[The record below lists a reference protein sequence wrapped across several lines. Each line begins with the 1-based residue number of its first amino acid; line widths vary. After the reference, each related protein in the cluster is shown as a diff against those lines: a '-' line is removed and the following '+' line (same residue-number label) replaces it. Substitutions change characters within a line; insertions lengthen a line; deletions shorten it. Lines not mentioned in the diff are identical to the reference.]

1 MPDFEQNRFW
11 TMPGVRLSVAIAIGL
26 AFAALVIVIAMAQPR
41 FTQQLEGGERLVV
54 SDGASL
60 TIQIAVTDLTPE
72 PDNIDSYPEQKRFFA
87 RQDDF
92 IRWLAGEGQ
101 GQGVAPHIARGSVEA
116 PVPLAVAHRLPFEFW
131 MQLGVGFTV
140 FTISAWI
147 WAVRPRALANRLFG
161 ITGIGLGI
169 AASAAA
175 IYSTRWLAL
184 PASLFVP
191 LANMNGFGAMTYGAA
206 MICLFLVY
214 PVRVA
219 NNRVLAAV
227 ALVFAGWFLLGLFDR
242 LGAPPLETPLATAVQ
257 MLLILLLVLV
267 QFFRSR
273 KSPLQRAAIRWVGLS
288 TLIGAGLFISMAVLP
303 VVLGAEPLID
313 QSYAFAFF
321 LIVHLGVAFG
331 LRRNALF
338 QTEQWSITM
347 LRAVS
352 FGFLLI
358 LVDVLLISLLGSIGS
373 ATVLT
378 FLLLLPF
385 FYLPWRGFMQRW
397 LMGDTSVEYLLEG
410 VAHIALIDNEDER
423 SRQWEGL
430 FTRAFSPLQITR
442 ERDVDHDGVM
452 IVEDG
457 IGLYIPP
464 TMGCPPV
471 SVRYKANGTRLF
483 QTRDRQL
490 SERLVALASSLK
502 QEQDAFKQGVKS
514 ERSRISRDLHDDLS
528 ARLVSGLA
536 VDDPDELKAVLRS
549 SLAEVRNIVS
559 AEEGDRAKLADVLA
573 DSRAEAAERL
583 EASGMT
589 LYWPISD
596 APGWLEPAERK
607 TLTSVLR
614 EIVTNAIKH
623 SGGTRLSVQVK
634 VDEGRIYV
642 VSDDDGQRFNGTM
655 RQGNGIRNMSAR
667 LAAVQGYFDYSGRA
681 GTGFRVSFNL
691 PLARRWAA

>member
-1 MPDFEQNRFW
+1 
-11 TMPGVRLSVAIAIGL
+11 
-26 AFAALVIVIAMAQPR
+26 
-41 FTQQLEGGERLVV
+41 
-54 SDGASL
+54 
-60 TIQIAVTDLTPE
+60 
-72 PDNIDSYPEQKRFFA
+72 
-87 RQDDF
+87 
-92 IRWLAGEGQ
+92 
-101 GQGVAPHIARGSVEA
+101 
-116 PVPLAVAHRLPFEFW
+116 
-131 MQLGVGFTV
+131 
-140 FTISAWI
+140 
-147 WAVRPRALANRLFG
+147 
-161 ITGIGLGI
+161 
-169 AASAAA
+169 
-175 IYSTRWLAL
+175 
-184 PASLFVP
+184 
-191 LANMNGFGAMTYGAA
+191 
-206 MICLFLVY
+206 
-214 PVRVA
+214 
-219 NNRVLAAV
+219 
-227 ALVFAGWFLLGLFDR
+227 
-242 LGAPPLETPLATAVQ
+242 
-257 MLLILLLVLV
+257 
-267 QFFRSR
+267 
-273 KSPLQRAAIRWVGLS
+273 
-288 TLIGAGLFISMAVLP
+288 
-303 VVLGAEPLID
+303 LID

-338 QTEQWSITM
+338 LTEQWSITM

-358 LVDVLLISLLGSIGS
+358 RVDVLLITRLGSSGS

-397 LMGDTSVEYLLEG
+397 LMGDVSVEYLLEG
-410 VAHIALIDNEDER
+410 VAHTALIDNEDER
-423 SRQWEGL
+423 CRQWESL
-430 FTRAFSPLQITR
+430 FTRAFSPLQIMR
-442 ERDVDHDGVM
+442 ERGVDHDNVM

-464 TMGCPPV
+464 AMGCPPV

>member
-1 MPDFEQNRFW
+1 MPDFERNRFW
-11 TMPGVRLSVAIAIGL
+11 TMPGVRLSAAIAIGL
-26 AFAALVIVIAMAQPR
+26 AFAALMIVIAMAQPR
-41 FTQQLEGGERLVV
+41 FAPQLEGGERLVFNG
-54 SDGASL
+54 GAGP
-60 TIQIAVTDLTPE
+60 TIQIEATDLAPE
-72 PDNIDSYPEQKRFFA
+72 PDNIDSYSEQKHFFA

-92 IRWLAGEGQ
+92 VRSLAGERQ
-101 GQGVAPHIARGSVEA
+101 GHGAAPHIARGGAEA
-116 PVPLAVAHRLPFEFW
+116 SAPLAVSYRLPFEFW
-131 MQLGVGFTV
+131 MQLGVGLAV
-140 FTISAWI
+140 FVISAWI
-147 WAVRPRALANRLFG
+147 WAVRPRAQPNRLFG
-161 ITGIGLGI
+161 ITGVGLGI

-184 PASLFVP
+184 PTSLFVP
-191 LANMNGFGAMTYGAA
+191 LANMNGFGAITYGAA

-219 NNRVLAAV
+219 SNRVLVAV
-227 ALVFAGWFLLGLFDR
+227 ALVFASWFLLGLLDR
-242 LGAPPLETPLATAVQ
+242 LGSPLFETPLATAVQ

-273 KSPLQRAAIRWVGLS
+273 KNPLQRAAIRWVGLS

-358 LVDVLLISLLGSIGS
+358 LVDVLLITLLGSIGS

-397 LMGDTSVEYLLEG
+397 LMGDVSVEYLLEG
-410 VAHIALIDNEDER
+410 VAHTALIDNEDER
-423 SRQWEGL
+423 CRQWESL
-430 FTRAFSPLQITR
+430 FTRAFSPLQIMR
-442 ERDVDHDGVM
+442 ERGVDHDNVM

-464 TMGCPPV
+464 AMGCPPV

>member
-11 TMPGVRLSVAIAIGL
+11 TMPAARLSVAIAIGL
-26 AFAALVIVIAMAQPR
+26 AFAALMIVIAMAQPR
-41 FTQQLEGGERLVV
+41 FVQQLEGGERLV
-54 SDGASL
+54 SIGGAGS
-60 TIQIAVTDLTPE
+60 TIEIEAVDLTPE
-72 PDNIDSYPEQKRFFA
+72 PDNIGSYPEQTRFFA
-87 RQDDF
+87 KQDDF
-92 IRWLAGEGQ
+92 IRRLAADGQ
-101 GQGVAPHIARGSVEA
+101 RHGVAPHIVRGGGEA
-116 PVPLAVAHRLPFEFW
+116 PVPLAATYRLPFEFW
-131 MQLGVGFTV
+131 MQLGVGFTIFV
-140 FTISAWI
+140 ISAWI
-147 WAVRPRALANRLFG
+147 WAVRPRALPNRLFG
-161 ITGIGLGI
+161 ITGVGLGI

-184 PASLFVP
+184 PSSLFVP
-191 LANMNGFGAMTYGAA
+191 LANMNGFGAMLYGAA

-214 PVRVA
+214 PVRLA
-219 NNRVLAAV
+219 SNRLLAAG
-227 ALVFAGWFLLGLFDR
+227 ALVFAGWFLLGLFDM
-242 LGAPPLETPLATAVQ
+242 LGSPPFETPLATAVQ

-273 KSPLQRAAIRWVGLS
+273 KNPLQRAAIRWVGLS

-303 VVLGAEPLID
+303 VVLGAEPLIE

-358 LVDVLLISLLGSIGS
+358 LVDVLLITLLGSIGS
-373 ATVLT
+373 AAVLT
-378 FLLLLPF
+378 CLLLLPL

-397 LMGDTSVEYLLEG
+397 LMGDASVEYLFEG
-410 VAHIALIDNEDER
+410 VAHIALIDNSDER
-423 SRQWEGL
+423 CRQWEGL
-430 FTRAFSPLQITR
+430 FAKAFSPLAIS
-442 ERDVDHDGVM
+442 RDVSVTHLPAA
-452 IVEDG
+452 IIEDG
-457 IGLYIPP
+457 LGLHIPP
-464 TMGCPPV
+464 TMGC
-471 SVRYKANGTRLF
+471 SAFLVRYKANGTRLF

-502 QEQDAFKQGVKS
+502 QERDAFKQGIES

-536 VDDPDELKAVLRS
+536 LDDTEELKAVLRS

-573 DSRAEAAERL
+573 DSRAEAADRL
-583 EASGMT
+583 EASGMA
-589 LYWPISD
+589 LHWPISD

-607 TLTSVLR
+607 ALTSVLR

-623 SGGTRLSVQVK
+623 SGGNRLSVRVN

-642 VSDDDGQRFNGTM
+642 VADDDGQRFNGTM
-655 RQGNGIRNMSAR
+655 HQGNGIRNMSAR
-667 LAAVQGYFDYSGRA
+667 LAAVQGYFDYSGMV

-691 PLARRWAA
+691 PLARKWAA